1 MVESL
6 MEQSAMDYLAG
17 LASHIPADHC
27 IVEIGTYQAA
37 NLCSMAHGAKNG
49 LGAIC
54 YGIDPYGT
62 RGLDIYRGR
71 PHMLKRYTSADH
83 TLAKRNI
90 RTQQLTHHAKILVS
104 TSVTTASSWTGP
116 PIGLLV
122 IDGEHREH
130 AVLQDF
136 HSWRPHLAPGA
147 IIAFDDYEPSRV
159 GAGVIKAVD
168 QLVESSQLH
177 NGRLIGTRLYVTRI

>member
-1 MVESL
+1 

-17 LASHIPADHC
+17 LASHIPADQA
-27 IVEIGTYQAA
+27 IAEIGTHHAA
-37 NLCSMAHGAKNG
+37 NLCSMARAAKDG
-49 LGAIC
+49 LGATC
-54 YGIDPYGT
+54 YGVDSYGS
-62 RGLDIYRGR
+62 GDIYRGR
-71 PHMLKRYTSADH
+71 PHMLHRYTNTDH
-83 TLAKRNI
+83 RIAVDNI
-90 RTQQLTHHAKILVS
+90 RRQQLTHHAKILVS
-104 TSVTTASSWTGP
+104 TSVTAASSWTGP

-136 HSWRPHLAPGA
+136 HSWRPHLTPGA

-177 NGRLIGTRLYVTRI
+177 NGRLIGTRLYITSI